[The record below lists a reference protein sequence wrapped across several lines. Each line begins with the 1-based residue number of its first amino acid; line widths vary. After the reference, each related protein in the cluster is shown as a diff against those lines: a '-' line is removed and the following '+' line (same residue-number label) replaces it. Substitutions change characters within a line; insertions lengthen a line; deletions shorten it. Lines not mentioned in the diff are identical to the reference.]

1 MEARG
6 SPKGAWILASLA
18 LGLALGIVPCSGES
32 DFGVLPVLILGLG
45 AVQSLV
51 LRGSVRAW
59 RWGLATTL
67 GLIVAVPFGY
77 AAAIAVFGGL
87 STLLRPS
94 TDPDFGPLLVLGVA
108 AGAGALG
115 LVLGAAQVKLA
126 VRGGHLRIWMLASAG
141 GVIAASPIALAI
153 TCSDV
158 IAVAGLSLGRPLVTS
173 LGGLGY
179 GLVTSLAL
187 PRLVHGG
194 QHT

>member
-1 MEARG
+1 M
-6 SPKGAWILASLA
+6 
-18 LGLALGIVPCSGES
+18 
-32 DFGVLPVLILGLG
+32 
-45 AVQSLV
+45 
-51 LRGSVRAW
+51 
-59 RWGLATTL
+59 
-67 GLIVAVPFGY
+67 
-77 AAAIAVFGGL
+77 
-87 STLLRPS
+87 
-94 TDPDFGPLLVLGVA
+94 VLGVA

-126 VRGGHLRIWMLASAG
+126 VRGWHLRTWMLASAG
-141 GVIAASPIALAI
+141 GVIAASPIALAM

-187 PRLVHGG
+187 PRHVPGV